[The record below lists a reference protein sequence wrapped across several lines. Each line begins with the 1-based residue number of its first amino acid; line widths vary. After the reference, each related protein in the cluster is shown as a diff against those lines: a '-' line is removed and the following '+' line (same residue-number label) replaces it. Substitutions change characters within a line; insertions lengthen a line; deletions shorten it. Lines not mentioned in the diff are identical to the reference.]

1 MLARLSILGNLLGFM
16 VQGNRKFWLL
26 PLVLSLTI
34 VIVLLVI
41 SSATPVFAFL
51 YPLF

>member
-1 MLARLSILGNLLGFM
+1 MLSRLSTIGNLLGFM
-16 VQGNRKFWLL
+16 VAGNRKFWLL

-34 VIVLLVI
+34 VMVLIVLGGA
-41 SSATPVFAFL
+41 SAIGAFL